1 MFKKKFL
8 LLRILIASI
17 IGLFLLCYVLLL
29 VPAVQNS
36 IGHFV
41 AKRIAN
47 SIGTEVSVGK
57 VGFSLFDKLDIEN
70 VLIRDEKKDT
80 LLFSKSFKLR
90 ISDLLFSDNDPTI
103 KFIGLNKTIVYL
115 NRTKERWN
123 YQFIVDYLNKD
134 TTGSKSNS
142 KIDLKKLD
150 ISNMHLVQNDQ
161 WNGQYAELNADNI
174 LVNIKSIKES
184 TIKLEQVKLNKPFYY
199 TKSIKAFNPKLG
211 QVQNNEIASKGNQE
225 GNQLNLV
232 LNELEVLNGKYW
244 IEQNNNKP
252 LSYFDGDHIRM
263 QNINATIH
271 QIVFLRD
278 TVRAQV
284 KSLQVK
290 ERSGFEIKKLT
301 TKFKMTPKIME
312 FDELSLKTN
321 KSSLGPYFA
330 MEYNNMGSDFSNYIS
345 KVVMKSYLKESVVYM
360 DDIAYFTPTLNN
372 FHQKINLSCRFE
384 GTVENFEAK
393 ELTAQ
398 YNNSFVSGLL
408 SMKGIPDMRNAQI
421 NFTGAKTKTNYTDLA
436 TWIPDLKNIKEF
448 PFEAMGELR
457 FNGDFNGT
465 LYDFVTKGTVSTKI
479 GLAETKIR
487 LKFPENNE
495 PSYDGMINTYR
506 FNIGK
511 LLNINTLGLVN
522 FKGKIAGSSFK
533 IDKIK
538 TNIEG
543 NIDSIDFYNYK
554 YSNISTKGLLQK
566 GYFNGTLRIKD
577 PNINFISNVELDIKN
592 QIPKFNAVG
601 DLVNANLK
609 QLNFSN
615 NEIQL
620 TGLLDINFDGS
631 NIDNFIG
638 FAKFFNGKLKGTE
651 AAVSFDSLK
660 LESSITNGIKKIKI
674 SSDDLQAN
682 IVGKFNILRL
692 PESVQYFM
700 QRYFPTYIPAPKNT
714 PANQQFAI
722 DINTNYLEPYIRLFN
737 KDIAGFNNIGISGDI
752 NTDKQSIVL
761 NGKIPFASFK
771 YNWANYAIKD
781 GLIAGKGN
789 IDSLYLA
796 ITANQFNLTDSL
808 NFQKT
813 ALRINTSKDISQFNF
828 EADSESAIQRA
839 ELKGTIQTYNDGL
852 SINWKPSYFILNHKR
867 WDIEQKGTLS
877 IRESNTSAT
886 NLRLTQGIQEM
897 VMTSAQNQKN
907 GFQLE
912 VKNVILGDFTKLL
925 FPYPR
930 LEGITNGKVQITNI
944 LTDFDVKANLQ
955 LAQFTFNN
963 DSVGLA
969 NIKTSYLHSKGIVP
983 FDLSFPNTEY
993 NLTANGTYNLKDS
1006 VNPLDATLV
1015 LNHSKFSLIQQFIG
1029 SVLTHLDGRANGSI
1043 HFGGRI
1049 ENPYLLGAASLEDA
1063 SFVVDYTKVKYKIDN
1078 GGTIQFTNE
1087 GIDFGNLT
1095 VSDGLNRKAN
1105 FKGKILNQGFKHL
1118 EYDIEVSS
1126 PKIEL
1131 LNTSVLDNASF
1142 YGKAVGKASMT
1153 IKGVEEN
1160 IKMSMSADVND
1171 SSHIYLPN
1179 TTSKES
1185 GKSDFIVFKKY
1196 GKAAIKSADIPTYNL
1211 LVDLEVTANNKTQID
1226 VIMDELTGEVIKG
1239 VGNGRIKIKA
1249 GNIEPLSIRG
1259 KFNIESGNYDFNFQS
1274 FIKKPFELIPEAG
1287 NFIEWA
1293 GNPNEAV
1300 IHIDARYTAE
1310 RVSLNELIGSANFSN
1325 AVKGYR
1331 GSVYV
1336 IAALRNKLSQ
1346 PEIKFSLAFPQGNP
1360 ISSDNEF
1367 SQFITRLE
1375 RDDNEILKQVSFLI
1389 VFNSFAPVG
1398 FNNSNNNSAYTV
1410 TAIGINTISQLVTK
1424 EVNKSI
1430 TNILNKATGDKSLR
1444 FDIGSSVY
1452 NSGNLLDPTGGGI
1465 AINAN
1470 KIDRT
1475 RVNLKL
1481 GRSFY
1486 NDKIIVNIGGDL
1498 DFNVRN
1504 TSAIQNSDLQW
1515 LPDLNIEFIIS
1526 KDRKLRAIVFN
1537 RNSLDINGSA
1547 LGKRNRQGVSISY
1560 RKDFDEIIW

>member
-8 LLRILIASI
+8 ILRILIASL
-17 IGLFLLCYVLLL
+17 IGLLLLCYLLL
-29 VPAVQNS
+29 YVPAVQNS
-36 IGHFV
+36 LGHFV
-41 AKRIAN
+41 AKRISN

-70 VLIRDEKKDT
+70 VLIRDEHKDT

-90 ISDLLFSDNDPTI
+90 ISDLVFSENDPTI
-103 KFIGLNKTIVYL
+103 KFIGLNKTIIYI
-115 NRTKERWN
+115 NRSTERWN
-123 YQFIVDYLNKD
+123 YQFIVDFLNKD
-134 TTGSKSNS
+134 TAKSNS
-142 KIDLKKLD
+142 KLDLKKLD
-150 ISNMHLVQNDQ
+150 LSNIRLVQNDR
-161 WNGQYAELNADNI
+161 WNGEYAELNADQI
-174 LVNIKSIKES
+174 LVNIKSVKDA
-184 TIKLEQVKLNKPFYY
+184 TIKLDQVKLNKPSYL
-199 TKSIKAFNPKLG
+199 TQRIKALNPKLG
-211 QVQNNEIASKGNQE
+211 QVQSNQHNDKGK
-225 GNQLNLV
+225 GADHKLSLV
-232 LNELEVLNGKYW
+232 VNELEIMNGKYW
-244 IEQNNNKP
+244 IEQNYKKP

-263 QNINATIH
+263 QNINASIR
-271 QIVFLRD
+271 QIVMLND

-290 ERSGFEIKKLT
+290 ERSGFEIKKLSAN
-301 TKFKMTPKIME
+301 FKMTPKIME
-312 FDELSLKTN
+312 FDQLNLKTN

-330 MEYNNMGSDFSNYIS
+330 MEYTNMGADFSNYIS
-345 KVVMKSYLKESVVYM
+345 KVVMKSYLKQSVVYM

-372 FHQKINLSCRFE
+372 LHQKINLSCRFE
-384 GTVENFEAK
+384 GTVENFIAK

-398 YNNSFVSGLL
+398 YNNSFVSGVL

-511 LLNINTLGLVN
+511 LLNINSLGLLN
-522 FKGKIAGSSFK
+522 FRGNIAGSSFK

-577 PNINFISNVELDIKN
+577 PNIHFISNVELDIKN

-620 TGLLDINFDGS
+620 TGLLDINFDGN
-631 NIDNFIG
+631 NIDNFTG

-651 AAVSFDSLK
+651 AAVNFDSLK
-660 LESSITNGIKKIKI
+660 LESSTTNGIKKIKI
-674 SSDDLQAN
+674 SSDDAQAT

-714 PANQQFAI
+714 PANQQFSI
-722 DINTNYLEPYIRLFN
+722 DVKTNYLEPYIRLFN
-737 KDIAGFNNIGISGDI
+737 KDITGFNNLSINGDI

-781 GLIAGKGN
+781 GLITGTGN
-789 IDSLYLA
+789 IDSLKLA
-796 ITANQFNLTDSL
+796 ISANQFNLTDSL

-813 ALRINTSKDISQFNF
+813 SLRINTSKDISQFNF
-828 EADSESAIQRA
+828 EATSESAIQHA
-839 ELKGTIQTYNDGL
+839 EFKGIIQTYSDGL
-852 SINWKPSYFILNHKR
+852 SINWQPSYFILNHKR
-867 WDIEQKGTLS
+867 WDIEQKGALS

-886 NLRLTQGIQEM
+886 NFRLTQGIQEM
-897 VMTSAQNQKN
+897 IMTSAQNQKN
-907 GFQLE
+907 GLQLE
-912 VKNVILGDFTKLL
+912 LKNIILGDFTKLL

-930 LEGITNGKVQITNI
+930 LEGITNGKVQMSNI
-944 LTDFDVKANLQ
+944 LKDFEMKANLQ
-955 LAQFTFNN
+955 MAQFAFNN
-963 DSVGLA
+963 DSIGLA
-969 NIKTSYLHSKGIVP
+969 NIKTAYQHSKGIVP

-1006 VNPLDATLV
+1006 LNPLDATLY

-1029 SVLTHLDGRANGSI
+1029 NVITNLEGRANGSI

-1049 ENPYLLGAASLEDA
+1049 DHPFLLGNASLEDA

-1078 GGTIQFTNE
+1078 GGAIQFNNE
-1087 GIDFGNLT
+1087 GIDFGNLI

-1105 FKGKILNQGFKHL
+1105 FKGKILNQGFKNL
-1118 EYDIEVSS
+1118 EYDIEMTS

-1131 LNTSVLDNASF
+1131 LNTDVLDNASF
-1142 YGKAVGKASMT
+1142 YGKAGGKASMT

-1160 IKMSMSADVND
+1160 IKMTISADVND

-1196 GKAAIKSADIPTYNL
+1196 GKTAIKSADVPTYNL

-1287 NFIEWA
+1287 NFIEWT
-1293 GNPNEAV
+1293 GNPNDAV

-1310 RVSLNELIGSANFSN
+1310 RVSLNELVGSANFSN

-1331 GSVYV
+1331 GSVFV

-1398 FNNSNNNSAYTV
+1398 FNTSNNNSAYTV
-1410 TAIGINTISQLVTK
+1410 TAIGINTISQVVTK
-1424 EVNKSI
+1424 QLNKSI
-1430 TNILNKATGDKSLR
+1430 TNIINKATGDNSLR

-1470 KIDRT
+1470 RIDRT

-1504 TSAIQNSDLQW
+1504 TSAIQNSDFQW

-1526 KDRKLRAIVFN
+1526 KDRKLRAIIFN